1 MGLQQSVEDYFLVVK
16 IDGVVALGRATSPS
30 FFIAMFFRLSF
41 KTRRV
46 GSLSVLQ
53 KRVLVA
59 SGIAKAN
66 AHSACCLHG

>member
-1 MGLQQSVEDYFLVVK
+1 MEDYFLVVK

-53 KRVLVA
+53 KRILVA
-59 SGIAKAN
+59 SGIA
-66 AHSACCLHG
+66 